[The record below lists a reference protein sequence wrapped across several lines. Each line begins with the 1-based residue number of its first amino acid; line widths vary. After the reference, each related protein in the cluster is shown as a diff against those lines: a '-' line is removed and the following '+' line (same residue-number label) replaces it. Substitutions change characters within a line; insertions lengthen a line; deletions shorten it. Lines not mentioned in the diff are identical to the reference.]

1 MEFVI
6 KIGQFLLSL
15 SLLIVLHELGHF
27 IPAKLFKT
35 RVEKFYLFFD
45 IKYSLFKKKIGDTV
59 YGIGWLPL
67 GGYVKISGM
76 IDESMDKE
84 QMAQPPQPWEF
95 RSKPSWQ
102 RLIIMLGG
110 VTVNFILAYVIYVFL
125 SFTYGDKDTNVNS
138 LKDGYWIESPTLND
152 IGFKT
157 GDKVLAINDNP
168 IIKDSDIGKNIISA
182 KTITIERDNAEK
194 TIALPEDFLGQLSTR
209 QKRGLFEFRIPFMIG
224 EVADSSVNKSV
235 DLKKGDIL
243 VSFNGEELKYYYQ
256 LEARKKDLKNAS
268 IEVEILRGENTLER
282 TLKTNERAE
291 LGIRP
296 AYDDAQEIYMDMLN
310 ELEEGVAQIG
320 SGNSLGTSDLVF
332 GGDNSKWKKF
342 GNSLMLRL
350 ASRIKNVDPSASNAW
365 ALKAINGG
373 TMSSNA
379 DTAFMIHTDGPTDL
393 NRNAWGTYAPRYPNA
408 RIGATLYDWLADHG
422 DPRLNILAD
431 PNGPAAGNRYGL
443 ENDQLAALYGESPAS
458 YASVNPMI
466 TQKNS
471 PWVFLS
477 YAQTALLEAEFA
489 ASAGDHS
496 TAETKYNSGVM
507 AHMQSWGTLYD
518 PSLSVDDS
526 AVSAYLSSN
535 PYTASQGEAM
545 IGEQYWAASFFDFF
559 EGFSNFRRSG
569 FPELQPFGGESP
581 HHNNTTN
588 GQIPRRLIY
597 PASEASVNAD
607 NYQAVIQS
615 QGPND
620 QVTRVWW
627 DVN

>member
-152 IGFKT
+152 LGFKT

-243 VSFNGEELKYYYQ
+243 VSFNGEELKYYDQ

-268 IEVEILRGENTLER
+268 IEVEILRGENTLKR

-296 AYDDAQEIYMDMLN
+296 AYDESRFA
-310 ELEEGVAQIG
+310 ELGYFDLITTEYTFGESFGAGFSKFTGQISSYG
-320 SGNSLGTSDLVF
+320 EQ
-332 GGDNSKWKKF
+332 
-342 GNSLMLRL
+342 
-350 ASRIKNVDPSASNAW
+350 
-365 ALKAINGG
+365 LKAIFTPSTGAYKGVGG
-373 TMSSNA
+373 FKAIYDIFPGTWSWQA
-379 DTAFMIHTDGPTDL
+379 FWILTAFLSIMLGVLNLLPIPALDGGHVMFL
-393 NRNAWGTYAPRYPNA
+393 
-408 RIGATLYDWLADHG
+408 LYEIISGRKPSEKFLERAQMVG
-422 DPRLNILAD
+422 FFILIALVLFA
-431 PNGPAAGNRYGL
+431 NG
-443 ENDQLAALYGESPAS
+443 ND
-458 YASVNPMI
+458 I
-466 TQKNS
+466 
-471 PWVFLS
+471 
-477 YAQTALLEAEFA
+477 
-489 ASAGDHS
+489 
-496 TAETKYNSGVM
+496 
-507 AHMQSWGTLYD
+507 
-518 PSLSVDDS
+518 
-526 AVSAYLSSN
+526 
-535 PYTASQGEAM
+535 
-545 IGEQYWAASFFDFF
+545 
-559 EGFSNFRRSG
+559 FRAI
-569 FPELQPFGGESP
+569 FK
-581 HHNNTTN
+581 
-588 GQIPRRLIY
+588 
-597 PASEASVNAD
+597 
-607 NYQAVIQS
+607 
-615 QGPND
+615 
-620 QVTRVWW
+620 
-627 DVN
+627 